1 MFLPA
6 LLRIA
11 FLLQSKLPLGAPS
24 RVGCNDERDTS
35 PLKKQ
40 LFSIMWIRSL
50 EWKKKQRKS
59 GFYINAAAQREDF
72 GGWISSTISPE
83 TIYCCLSEESLRLVD
98 RSNLW
103 GQQILSGGYMSR
115 SLRAVWW
122 SRVLFF
128 SFSFFPRLSFCQ
140 NIRRSCRVQEMCH
153 RGSAQKLSD
162 SGRMKAGWANTL
174 QLKCKYDKYIFNFA
188 SWHDLK
194 WRWVHLR

>member
-1 MFLPA
+1 MNSQPW
-6 LLRIA
+6 
-11 FLLQSKLPLGAPS
+11 
-24 RVGCNDERDTS
+24 VE
-35 PLKKQ
+35 KKQ
-40 LFSIMWIRSL
+40 KRN
-50 EWKKKQRKS
+50 S

-128 SFSFFPRLSFCQ
+128 FFFFSPVSVFAKIYVGAVVSRKCVIVEVLKSSVTAGGWRRDELILCSWNANMI
-140 NIRRSCRVQEMCH
+140 NIYSTLLHDMIWNDDEYT
-153 RGSAQKLSD
+153 L
-162 SGRMKAGWANTL
+162 GRAAV
-174 QLKCKYDKYIFNFA
+174 I
-188 SWHDLK
+188 
-194 WRWVHLR
+194 